1 MSEKGMRDYLKNRL
15 KEVGA
20 IRYGDFILS
29 SGKKSNFYVDIKY
42 ASTFPD
48 IINAI
53 GDLMVNMLDKKI
65 AGIACME
72 LGGVPLS
79 VTLSLKS
86 SLPYIVFRK
95 ERKQYGGREEY
106 IGSIHKGFQYAVVED
121 VTTTGNSAL
130 RVVEKIREK
139 GGEVSQ
145 VLVVVDREEGARE
158 NLLSSGLENF
168 TPIFNK
174 SELLELVR

>member
-1 MSEKGMRDYLKNRL
+1 
-15 KEVGA
+15 
-20 IRYGDFILS
+20 
-29 SGKKSNFYVDIKY
+29 
-42 ASTFPD
+42 
-48 IINAI
+48 
-53 GDLMVNMLDKKI
+53 
-65 AGIACME
+65 
-72 LGGVPLS
+72 
-79 VTLSLKS
+79 
-86 SLPYIVFRK
+86 
-95 ERKQYGGREEY
+95 
-106 IGSIHKGFQYAVVED
+106 VVED